1 MWCGRELFFGKP
13 FRLRPVIEAYSR
25 RTNHP
30 FTRVVLIQKIQLSFA
45 VFFSSCYK
53 EIVGS
58 IYSLLYK
65 SILILDSRRKTAVYL
80 SGKIMNSSAS
90 GQLTSFML

>member
-1 MWCGRELFFGKP
+1 VVKQALFTSLYLFSTDDQLAETSWS
-13 FRLRPVIEAYSR
+13 F
-25 RTNHP
+25 
-30 FTRVVLIQKIQLSFA
+30 FQKTQLSFA